1 MESLESRP
9 ANTKKNRKKKDSK
22 IAKNPETSETSISFG
37 SEKAKEIKGKK
48 EDIAEKKHNL
58 SFGGLNIIVRPAE
71 KPDIGHVRETLRFG
85 SITADRELSSETRES
100 SKIIIHGEVP
110 KKTNEVRSVPSRMCQ
125 IVEYNSDEETQQ
137 KKPTKQI
144 FTRREPG
151 NRSIAKSNRLDEIFN
166 TKNDTALPTSS
177 NLWCWWCCHK
187 FNGPPCYLPT
197 KYDEYRERYVVIGN
211 FCSWSCVKSYNMDI
225 GDNGTNNRSF
235 ILRRILKRL
244 EIKDVKNAPP
254 RSALL
259 EFGGH
264 LTIEKFREASGE
276 YNQVKPLSAL
286 TVWIEPQILLK
297 RAQKLGV
304 NRQ

>member
-1 MESLESRP
+1 MENTESRP
-9 ANTKKNRKKKDSK
+9 KKPRKKRDIKA
-22 IAKNPETSETSISFG
+22 AKNIETTETSISFG
-37 SEKAKEIKGKK
+37 SEKIKEIKGKK
-48 EDIAEKKHNL
+48 ETSGEKHSL

-71 KPDIGHVRETLRFG
+71 KPDIESVRETLRFG
-85 SITADRELSSETRES
+85 SITADNKETIDETSSNS
-100 SKIIIHGEVP
+100 GKIKIHGEVP
-110 KKTNEVRSVPSRMCQ
+110 KRPSEVRSVPSRMCQ
-125 IVEYNSDEETQQ
+125 IVEYNSDEESIQ
-137 KKPTKQI
+137 KKPPPKQI
-144 FTRREPG
+144 PTKKEPA
-151 NRSIAKSNRLDEIFN
+151 NRIINQSNRLDDIFN

-187 FNGPPCYLPT
+187 FSGPPCYLPT

-225 GDNGTNNRSF
+225 GDNSTNNRNF
-235 ILRRILKRL
+235 ILRRILKKL

-254 RSALL
+254 RTALL

-276 YNQVKPLSAL
+276 YNQIKPLSAL

-297 RAQKLGV
+297 RVQKLGV
-304 NRQ
+304 NR

>member
-1 MESLESRP
+1 ME
-9 ANTKKNRKKKDSK
+9 NTEARSKKPRKKRDIK
-22 IAKNPETSETSISFG
+22 ATKNTETTETSISFG
-37 SEKAKEIKGKK
+37 SEKPKEIKGKK
-48 EDIAEKKHNL
+48 ETTGEKHSL

-71 KPDIGHVRETLRFG
+71 KPDIEIVRETLRFG
-85 SITADRELSSETRES
+85 SITADNRETIEETSSNS
-100 SKIIIHGEVP
+100 GKIRIHGEVP

-125 IVEYNSDEETQQ
+125 IVEYNSDEETVH
-137 KKPTKQI
+137 KKPPPKQI
-144 FTRREPG
+144 PTKKEPA
-151 NRSIAKSNRLDEIFN
+151 NRIINQSNRLDHIFN

-187 FNGPPCYLPT
+187 FSGPPCYLPT

-225 GDNGTNNRSF
+225 GDNSANNRNF
-235 ILRRILKRL
+235 ILRRILKKL
-244 EIKDVKNAPP
+244 DIKDVKNAPP
-254 RSALL
+254 RTALL

-264 LTIEKFREASGE
+264 LSIEKFREASGE
-276 YNQVKPLSAL
+276 YNQIKPLSAL

-304 NRQ
+304 NR